1 MSKVIPVRDAVGL
14 VRDGSTVVIGGSGAG
29 HALPQRFIDEL
40 AAVYAE
46 EGRPRDLT
54 TVRVVG
60 IGDFADRG
68 FSQLGLPGLMRRT
81 IGSNI
86 GNEPRLGALVEAN
99 ELESYSFPQGVL
111 SQLMREIA
119 AGRPGLVT
127 QVGLGTYVDPR
138 QTGGKQ
144 NARTTEDLVEVV
156 TLRGREWLL
165 FHAFPIDVAV
175 IRGTTADEDGNLTM
189 EGEAV
194 QGEMLAMA
202 MAARNSGGI
211 VIAQVRQ
218 LAPRGSL
225 RMRDVKVP
233 AALIDH
239 VFVDPDQWQTYIT
252 QDSPYYAGALRR
264 PVTDEPPLPLDVRK
278 IIARRSLLEFPPGA
292 ICNLGFGISQLIGR
306 VAWEEGITDQLVLTV
321 EQGIFGGVP
330 VAGNEGGAGFNYQAM
345 IDQPYMFDFYDG
357 GGLDIASL
365 SFAEVDAEGNV
376 NVHAFE
382 GRVRGPGGF
391 PNISAKTGRI
401 NFVGTLTAQGLEID
415 IDDGVRIASEGS
427 LGKFVPAVQGDLVQ
441 RPARARAR
449 PAGPLHHRAG
459 GVRAGRR
466 RPRADRGRAG
476 HRRRARRARADGLPS
491 AGGRR
496 PARDGPPAVRD
507 RADGPRRRLRGHGM
521 SGLIEL
527 ELGTV
532 AHLDAPEPAAQPG
545 HARAAR
551 GAVRGARHA
560 RRGGPGRRARG
571 RRDRGAASGRSRA
584 GSHVGE
590 FEAQRGEAGRARHE
604 LESGVA
610 DRLARLPM
618 PTIAAIEGNALGG
631 GLELALCCDI
641 RIASDRAKLGLPEV
655 RLAVTPGAGGTQ
667 RLPRVVGAARAKELI
682 LTGRVLSAE
691 EAERIGLV
699 SRVVPAGE
707 ALAAADAIAAEIAA
721 RGPVAVREAKRLIDL
736 ATDTDLGDRARR
748 RARRLGPGVR
758 QRRHARGRGRVL
770 RQARSGVPRPVRP
783 PQRGHLP
790 HE

>member
-1 MSKVIPVRDAVGL
+1 VTKVIDVREAVGL

-40 AAVYAE
+40 AAVYTETGA
-46 EGRPRDLT
+46 PRDLT

-86 GNEPRLGALVEAN
+86 GNEPRLGALVEAG

-119 AGRPGLVT
+119 AGRPGVVT

-218 LAPRGSL
+218 LATRGSL
-225 RMRDVKVP
+225 PMRDVKVP
-233 AALIDH
+233 GALVDQ
-239 VFVDPDQWQTYIT
+239 VYVDPDQWQTYIT
-252 QDSPYYAGALRR
+252 RDSPYYAGKVRR
-264 PVTDEPPLPLDVRK
+264 PVTPEPPLPLDIRK
-278 IIARRSLLEFPPGA
+278 IIARRSLLEFPRGA

-321 EQGIFGGVP
+321 EQGIFGGAP
-330 VAGNEGGAGFNYQAM
+330 VAGNEGGAGFNYQAL

-357 GGLDIASL
+357 GGLDVASL

-391 PNISAKTGRI
+391 PNISAKTGSI
-401 NFVGTLTAQGLEID
+401 NFVGTMTARGLDIAID
-415 IDDGVRIASEGS
+415 GGVRIASEGS
-427 LGKFVPAVQGDLVQ
+427 LQKFVPRVKEISFNGTLARERRQQVRYVTERAVFQLADDGLVLTEIAPGIDLERDVLGQ
-441 RPARARAR
+441 M
-449 PAGPLHHRAG
+449 GF
-459 GVRAGRR
+459 
-466 RPRADRGRAG
+466 RPRVAEDLRTMD
-476 HRRRARRARADGLPS
+476 ARIYA
-491 AGGRR
+491 
-496 PARDGPPAVRD
+496 
-507 RADGPRRRLRGHGM
+507 
-521 SGLIEL
+521 
-527 ELGTV
+527 T
-532 AHLDAPEPAAQPG
+532 
-545 HARAAR
+545 
-551 GAVRGARHA
+551 GAMG
-560 RRGGPGRRARG
+560 
-571 RRDRGAASGRSRA
+571 
-584 GSHVGE
+584 
-590 FEAQRGEAGRARHE
+590 
-604 LESGVA
+604 
-610 DRLARLPM
+610 
-618 PTIAAIEGNALGG
+618 
-631 GLELALCCDI
+631 
-641 RIASDRAKLGLPEV
+641 
-655 RLAVTPGAGGTQ
+655 
-667 RLPRVVGAARAKELI
+667 
-682 LTGRVLSAE
+682 
-691 EAERIGLV
+691 
-699 SRVVPAGE
+699 
-707 ALAAADAIAAEIAA
+707 LAADFS
-721 RGPVAVREAKRLIDL
+721 G
-736 ATDTDLGDRARR
+736 DLGD
-748 RARRLGPGVR
+748 LG
-758 QRRHARGRGRVL
+758 ARGDRGD
-770 RQARSGVPRPVRP
+770 A
-783 PQRGHLP
+783 
-790 HE
+790 